1 MKSNRLVTFVCLLIA
16 VESHCAP
23 ATTNSSVTVNP
34 SSSPKS
40 KTKRGILNYGYGNG
54 LVYSVPHQHAHGFAV
69 GLPKPWITTP
79 FAKYPGI
86 YRNVIP
92 GPSIVQ
98 PAVPNF
104 VLSPG
109 DAAITSY
116 NVNFPRHPIV
126 AQRPFFFGPPALP
139 KPLLPTPSFVI
150 PQRPIIPVAVPAFTN
165 QFPVIAKPIP
175 TPTYTI
181 IPGGP
186 SILPTGHVHP
196 QFIPIHL
203 PHQPPTV
210 STIPATTIPLP
221 GTTIITNTH
230 LPPPVSS
237 ATDPWRPIIV
247 THQTP
252 AATPITPFQRPPIS
266 LLPPFFSSNDRRTAA
281 AQLELQST
289 YDRDYAQPH
298 QLYQSPSQT
307 SQAELAAA
315 VHQHHL
321 SGQDIFQG
329 KGYHILRVDTR
340 GVKRFYVV
348 QKISVINEERQF
360 YHKL

>member
-1 MKSNRLVTFVCLLIA
+1 MKSIRLVTLVCLVLIA
-16 VESHCAP
+16 VESQCAP
-23 ATTNSSVTVNP
+23 ASTNSSVTP
-34 SSSPKS
+34 SSTTT

-54 LVYSVPHQHAHGFAV
+54 LVYSVPSHAHGYAV
-69 GLPKPWITTP
+69 GLPPKPWITTP
-79 FAKYPGI
+79 FAKFPGI
-86 YRNVIP
+86 YRNIIP

-109 DAAITSY
+109 DATVTSY

-126 AQRPFFFGPPALP
+126 AHRPYFFGPPALP

-150 PQRPIIPVAVPAFTN
+150 PQKPIIPVAVPAFNN
-165 QFPVIAKPIP
+165 QFPVIGKPIS

-186 SILPTGHVHP
+186 SFLPGGHVHP

-203 PHQPPTV
+203 PHQPPTI

-230 LPPPVSS
+230 LPPVNS
-237 ATDPWRPIIV
+237 ASDPWRPIIV
-247 THQTP
+247 TQSP
-252 AATPITPFQRPPIS
+252 AATPITPFQRPSIS
-266 LLPPFFSSNDRRTAA
+266 LLPPFFGSHDRRTAA

-289 YDRDYAQPH
+289 YDRDYAQPQ
-298 QLYQSPSQT
+298 QLYESPPQT
-307 SQAELAAA
+307 AALAAA
-315 VHQHHL
+315 VHQHHQF
-321 SGQDIFQG
+321 GDQDIFQG
-329 KGYHILRVDTR
+329 KYSKHICRYIMIGIRVYTR
-340 GVKRFYVV
+340 TVLNGFVSCK
-348 QKISVINEERQF
+348 K
-360 YHKL
+360 